1 MWHHIGNLSEKHN
14 TKENC
19 IILQE
24 ISKLLKKKVMV
35 QKIAEKGDFSSS
47 VFLRAKKELEDDSK
61 SEKVK

>member
-1 MWHHIGNLSEKHN
+1 
-14 TKENC
+14 
-19 IILQE
+19 
-24 ISKLLKKKVMV
+24 MV